1 MKLILASQ
9 SPRRAELLKQMGLSF
24 EVRPSNTE
32 EVTEPGLTPQQEV
45 VSLSLRK
52 ARAVYGSLTE
62 EAVVL
67 SADTVVVLEDAIL
80 GKPWDEGDAKKMLTA
95 LSGRSHLV
103 LTGVT
108 VMDPGG
114 TQTHCEETTVTFR
127 SLSEG
132 EIDAYIASFEP
143 MDKAGA
149 YGIQGL
155 GGLFVSHLAGDYFN
169 VVGLPVC
176 AVGQMLR
183 KAGIPVLEET
193 V

>member
-9 SPRRAELLKQMGLSF
+9 SPRRAELLRQMGLSF

-32 EVTEPGLTPQQEV
+32 EVTEPGLTPHEEV

-67 SADTVVVLEDAIL
+67 SADTVVVLDDNIL
-80 GKPWDEGDAKKMLTA
+80 GKPRDEEDAKRMLTA

-108 VMDPGG
+108 VMGPGG

-149 YGIQGL
+149 YGIQGF

-176 AVGQMLR
+176 AAGQMLR

-193 V
+193 A

>member
-45 VSLSLRK
+45 VSLSLQK

-67 SADTVVVLEDAIL
+67 SADTVVVLDDKIL
-80 GKPWDEGDAKKMLTA
+80 GKPRDEADAKKMLSA
-95 LSGRSHLV
+95 LSGRSHFV

-108 VMDPGG
+108 VMGPKG
-114 TQTHCEETTVTFR
+114 TQTHCEKTQVTFR
-127 SLSEG
+127 TLSEK
-132 EIDAYIASFEP
+132 EIDAYIATFEP

-149 YGIQGL
+149 YGIQGF

-176 AVGQMLR
+176 AAGQMLR

>member
-32 EVTEPGLTPQQEV
+32 EVTEPGLTPHEEV
-45 VSLSLRK
+45 VSLSLQK

-67 SADTVVVLEDAIL
+67 SADTVVVLDDKIL
-80 GKPWDEGDAKKMLTA
+80 GKPRDEADAKKMLSA
-95 LSGRSHLV
+95 LSGRSHFV

-108 VMDPGG
+108 VMGPKG
-114 TQTHCEETTVTFR
+114 TQTHCEKTQVTFR
-127 SLSEG
+127 TLSEK
-132 EIDAYIASFEP
+132 EIDAYIATSEP

-176 AVGQMLR
+176 AAGQMLR
-183 KAGIPVLEET
+183 SAGIPVLEET
-193 V
+193 A

>member
-32 EVTEPGLTPQQEV
+32 EVTEPGLTPHEEV
-45 VSLSLRK
+45 VSLSLQK

-67 SADTVVVLEDAIL
+67 SADTVVVLDDNIL
-80 GKPWDEGDAKKMLTA
+80 GKPRDEEDAKRMLTA

-108 VMDPGG
+108 VMGPGG
-114 TQTHCEETTVTFR
+114 TMTHCEETVVTFR
-127 SLSEG
+127 SLSEK
-132 EIDAYIASFEP
+132 EIDAYIATSEP

-149 YGIQGL
+149 YGIQGF

-176 AVGQMLR
+176 AAGQMLR
-183 KAGIPVLEET
+183 SAGIPVLEET
-193 V
+193 A